1 VTEDDLMRLTGD
13 YAAACVL
20 ANPKAER
27 ETAVKLRAAIQAYG
41 DERAEQCQKEELSA
55 WRGWAALL
63 LRLSG
68 EQPTGS
74 DRESRDVLGD
84 RLVAM
89 ANDEIDGL
97 EDACRRIG
105 KRLAKP

>member
-1 VTEDDLMRLTGD
+1 MLTDEETQVLRDAKARAEARGHCSCDACLHQLEVSRRLAD
-13 YAAACVL
+13 A
-20 ANPKAER
+20 
-27 ETAVKLRAAIQAYG
+27 LRAWQ
-41 DERAEQCQKEELSA
+41 E
-55 WRGWAALL
+55 WAALL

-105 KRLAKP
+105 KRLVKP

>member
-1 VTEDDLMRLTGD
+1 MSEMLTDDETQVLRD
-13 YAAACVL
+13 AAARAEARLHQLGSQRL
-20 ANPKAER
+20 ADA
-27 ETAVKLRAAIQAYG
+27 LRAWQ
-41 DERAEQCQKEELSA
+41 E
-55 WRGWAALL
+55 WAALL

-68 EQPTGS
+68 EPPTGS

-105 KRLAKP
+105 KRLVKP

>member
-1 VTEDDLMRLTGD
+1 MLTDDETQ
-13 YAAACVL
+13 VL
-20 ANPKAER
+20 RDAE
-27 ETAVKLRAAIQAYG
+27 ARAAKRGHCSCNACLHQLG
-41 DERAEQCQKEELSA
+41 VSQRQKDALSA

-68 EQPTGS
+68 EPPTGS

-105 KRLAKP
+105 KRLVKP